1 MASKVADR
9 PHNITVL
16 LSIFALVISVGS
28 AVVSVHSCL
37 ETREIRRLNAL
48 TGQAAVQVVGVR
60 RAIPGSGEMPEG
72 VRPDA
77 NDPGQ
82 MKMFTLVLRNAGRSV
97 ARAITVDY
105 SIYLSRPPLDSRSKT
120 THRLFVRDL
129 SISQEAEVNAYLFP
143 ERSDEVRIKGGLGSV
158 IIRGTVN
165 FNNEITNLS
174 RTEQFCYTISVARLI
189 GPPAQFRACQL
200 REE

>member
-1 MASKVADR
+1 MGGKVADR
-9 PHNITVL
+9 PHNVTVL
-16 LSIFALVISVGS
+16 LSIFALIISVGS
-28 AVVSVHSCL
+28 AVVSVQSWL
-37 ETREIRRLNAL
+37 ETRENRRLNAL
-48 TGQAAVQVVGVR
+48 TSQAAMQVVAVK

-82 MKMFTLVLRNAGRSV
+82 MKVFALVLRNAGRSA

-105 SIYLSRPPLDSRSKT
+105 TIYLSRPPLDARSKT
-120 THRLFVRDL
+120 MHRLFVPDL
-129 SISQEAEVNAYLFP
+129 SISQEAEVNAYFFP
-143 ERSDEVRIKGGLGSV
+143 QRSDEVRIKEGLGSG

-165 FNNEITNLS
+165 FKDEITNLS

-189 GPPAQFRACQL
+189 GPPAQFRTCQL